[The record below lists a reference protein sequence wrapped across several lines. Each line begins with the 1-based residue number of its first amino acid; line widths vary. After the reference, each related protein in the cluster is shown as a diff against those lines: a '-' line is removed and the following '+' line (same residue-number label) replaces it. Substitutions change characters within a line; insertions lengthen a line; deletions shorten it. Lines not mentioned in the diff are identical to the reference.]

1 VILSLLLAAFVLA
14 GLFAA
19 AVVTSR
25 RRRTALKRLGDSP
38 GWRWSARDDAAYAG
52 LRGRPFG
59 PASGRRATDV
69 LRGTHRG
76 RPVLVF
82 DYSWLRYS
90 SDGEGRQRGTIGRA
104 AVCVLTLSAEH
115 PSASMGGRWRRR
127 SWVRVDRDT
136 LLSWRPGLHTADT
149 VPGQLDALSDVAD
162 ALDARAAGTLAG

>member
-1 VILSLLLAAFVLA
+1 MILSLLLAALLLA

-25 RRRTALKRLGDSP
+25 RRRTALRRLGDAP
-38 GWRWSARDDAAYAG
+38 DWHWAARDDDAYDG

-82 DYSWLRYS
+82 DYSWMRYS
-90 SDGEGRQRGTIGRA
+90 SDSEGRERSTIGRA

-115 PSASMGGRWRRR
+115 PAASMGGRWGRR
-127 SWVRVDRDT
+127 SRVRVDGDT

-149 VPGQLDALSDVAD
+149 VPAQLDALSDVAD
-162 ALDARAAGTLAG
+162 ALEAQSAGTLAG